1 MGPDIDAT
9 VEDAIGRAAGDPA
22 AGEIPGSEGDPD
34 TRGIPQNG
42 EAAAPTG
49 EDAIAFAEMVN
60 IGVVIGTAKIRRM
73 DVTRE
78 VMELTRFTEDEKEQL
93 RPYAPYAAPYLH
105 QISKHS
111 EAFMALVFCGIG
123 ALGIYGRMK
132 SLADLQMKQATRDI
146 DEEEIMKPEAWNANP
161 VIKPPKFPEE

>member
-1 MGPDIDAT
+1 MGPDIDST

-22 AGEIPGSEGDPD
+22 AEENPASEGGPEGG
-34 TRGIPQNG
+34 GIPKNG
-42 EAAAPTG
+42 EAAPTG

-146 DEEEIMKPEAWNANP
+146 DEEEIMKPESWTANP
-161 VIKPPKFPEE
+161 VIKPPKFPAE